1 MITEIQKIDTILK
14 QGKANGIDL
23 KEFIKIQ
30 IAEFEESEEYKE
42 MLVGLNYAENEN
54 DIKNKKRYWTDR
66 RGIRRVTKK
75 LANNQLKHPIS
86 RKMRLQ
92 KQAYLLKKKMTI
104 KQVLNEDEK
113 KNKKYME
120 QIKDIFNN
128 RMHKMLKRTLGGAID
143 MGLMW
148 WQVYINEEGKLKT
161 KLRYTTEMIPM
172 WEDREHENL
181 SAMIIK
187 YPLVSYT
194 QNGKETIYK
203 VEYWDLNGVRY
214 FVQDNNDL
222 IEDAEMINDELVIG
236 KDDDGNTLCCH
247 FLLKKKQIVWEKL
260 PFIYWKYNDD
270 EKPLIHY
277 LKSLV
282 DCYDKLTSVVADN
295 IEDTPE
301 AVKVI
306 KKYRDKIEDFVENL
320 NTFGVVPIEAD
331 GDFRFETPQI
341 NIEAFKSFI
350 EQLRKDIYEAGFG
363 VDTES
368 DKFGNQPSGVAIQ
381 ELYEDLDLDCSNI
394 ETEFQASLEYFK
406 FFVDTY
412 LQLTTGKDYFDIELE
427 YVFNKSMITN
437 QSEKITDCKNSEG
450 QVSRKTILANH
461 PLVTDVD
468 AELKQLE
475 EEQKEEEKQADPY
488 EGKFKNHGKQNAN
501 SSGDVDEK

>member
-1 MITEIQKIDTILK
+1 MVTEMQKIDTILK

-30 IAEFEESEEYKE
+30 IAEFENSDEYKE
-42 MLVGLNYAENEN
+42 MQVGLEYSQNEN
-54 DIKNKKRYWTDR
+54 DIKDKKRYWTDR

-75 LANNQLKHPIS
+75 LANNQLRHPIP

-92 KQAYLLKKKMTI
+92 KQAYLLKKKMTV
-104 KQVLNEDEK
+104 KQVLNENEQE
-113 KNKKYME
+113 NKEYMK

-128 RMHKMLKRTLGGAID
+128 RMHKMLKRTLGGAVD

-148 WQVYINEEGKLKT
+148 WQVYIDEDGKLKT
-161 KLRYTTEMIPM
+161 KLRYSTEMIPL

-181 SAMIIK
+181 AAMIIK
-187 YPLVSYT
+187 YPIVSYT
-194 QNGKETIYK
+194 QNGKETVYK
-203 VEYWDLNGVRY
+203 VEYWDLEGVRY
-214 FVQDNNDL
+214 FVQDSSGL
-222 IEDAEMINDELVIG
+222 IEDAERISDEMAIG

-247 FLLKKKQIVWEKL
+247 FLLKNKTVVWEKL

-282 DCYDKLTSVVADN
+282 DCYDKLTSVVADT

-320 NTFGVVPIEAD
+320 NAFGVVPVEAD

-406 FFVDTY
+406 FFVDAY
-412 LQLTTGKDYFDIELE
+412 LSSTTNKNYFDIELE

-437 QSEKITDCKNSEG
+437 QSEKITDCKNSVG
-450 QVSRKTILANH
+450 VVSDKTILSNH
-461 PLVTDVD
+461 PFVTDIN
-468 AELKQLE
+468 AELKQLKI
-475 EEQKEEEKQADPY
+475 EQKEEEKEFEQYQDAKEHRPN
-488 EGKFKNHGKQNAN
+488 EKT
-501 SSGDVDEK
+501 SGDIDEK

>member
-1 MITEIQKIDTILK
+1 MVTEMQKIDMILR
-14 QGKANGIDL
+14 QGRANGIDL

-30 IAEFEESEEYKE
+30 IAEFEGSSEYKE

-54 DIKNKKRYWTDR
+54 DIKNKRRYWTDKH
-66 RGIRRVTKK
+66 GIRRVTKR
-75 LANNQLKHPIS
+75 LANNQLRHPIP
-86 RKMRLQ
+86 RKLRLQ
-92 KQAYLLKKKMTI
+92 KQAYLLKKKITI
-104 KQVLNEDEK
+104 QQVQNEEEK
-113 KNKKYME
+113 ENKEYMN

-143 MGLMW
+143 MGIMW

-161 KLRYTTEMIPM
+161 KLRYATEMIPL

-181 SAMIIK
+181 AAMIIK

-194 QNGKETIYK
+194 QNGKEIIYK
-203 VEYWDLNGVRY
+203 VEYWDLSGVRY
-214 FVQDNNDL
+214 FVQDNSGL
-222 IEDAEMINDELVIG
+222 MEDAEMIQHEMVIG
-236 KDDDGNTLCCH
+236 RDDDDNTLCCH
-247 FLLKKKQIVWEKL
+247 FLLEGKQVTWEKL

-282 DCYDKLTSVVADN
+282 DCYDKLTSIVADT

-306 KKYRDKIEDFVENL
+306 KNYRDKIEEFVENL
-320 NTFGVVPIEAD
+320 NTFNVVPVAMD

-341 NIEAFKSFI
+341 NIEAFKAFI

-412 LQLTTGKDYFDIELE
+412 LRLITGQDYFDIELE

-437 QSEKITDCKNSEG
+437 QSEKITDCKNSVG
-450 QVSRKTILANH
+450 IVSNKTILANH
-461 PLVTDVD
+461 PLVTDVE
-468 AELKQLE
+468 AELKQLKT
-475 EEQKEEEKQADPY
+475 EQKEEEKDFEQYPDA
-488 EGKFKNHGKQNAN
+488 KNHKPNEK
-501 SSGDVDEK
+501 SSGDVDEE